1 MVDHRADR
9 PCAAAEPGD
18 SPGMPCPGDIAALIG
33 RHYGEVYRYAYRLC
47 GNPADAEDLTQQTFL
62 VAHERLHQVR
72 DTERAGGWLF
82 TVLRNCFLRSR
93 RRERPVA
100 AVNLELDVES
110 IPDGTPEAEVDGQR
124 LQLALNELPD
134 EFRLVVLMFYFE
146 ECSYKEIAERLDISM
161 GTVMSRLSR
170 AKAHLRKRLA
180 EGGAK
185 AESVRTAKKALG
197 AR

>member
-1 MVDHRADR
+1 
-9 PCAAAEPGD
+9 
-18 SPGMPCPGDIAALIG
+18 
-33 RHYGEVYRYAYRLC
+33 
-47 GNPADAEDLTQQTFL
+47 
-62 VAHERLHQVR
+62 
-72 DTERAGGWLF
+72 
-82 TVLRNCFLRSR
+82 
-93 RRERPVA
+93 
-100 AVNLELDVES
+100 
-110 IPDGTPEAEVDGQR
+110 
-124 LQLALNELPD
+124 
-134 EFRLVVLMFYFE
+134 MFYFE